1 MSVAWERFLSLQTA
15 AMHLVTVCALLYD
28 HATLTIQF
36 KHLLKTFMF
45 CAYLPKNVP
54 YINLLTY
61 LLTYLFTHLLSQGP
75 VNAVQHTVLPAV
87 KCCSI
92 NHRVPWRS

>member
-15 AMHLVTVCALLYD
+15 AMYLVTVCALLHD

-36 KHLLKTFMF
+36 KHLLKTFLF

-61 LLTYLFTHLLSQGP
+61 LLTYLLIYSLTVTRAGERCATHSSAG
-75 VNAVQHTVLPAV
+75 
-87 KCCSI
+87 
-92 NHRVPWRS
+92 R